1 MQDCIHIIGARENN
15 LKNLNLT
22 IPKNKLVVFTGLSG
36 SGKSTLAFDTLYAEG
51 QRRYIESLS
60 SYARQFLDRV
70 GKPEV
75 DKIEGLTPA
84 IAIDQKTTSKNPR
97 STVGTITEIYDYLRL
112 LYARVGK
119 QHCHL
124 CGKPISQMSS
134 SDIIS
139 QVLALPDNA
148 KMMILAP
155 IVREKKG
162 TFADKLQDLRQKGFV
177 RAQINGVLTRL
188 DEEIEL
194 AKSKKHTIKVVID
207 RLTNTQENKT
217 RLAQAVEKALNES
230 YGEVEIEY
238 SIESKESAS
247 TDFAPKESKE
257 SISKI
262 SKKSKKNS
270 PQNDLQAHAKSR
282 IDSSAE
288 SKLVHYS
295 EHFACF
301 DCKVS
306 FEPLEPLSFSFNSPK
321 GACEVC
327 GGLGSTY
334 TLDTKK
340 ILNTSLPLLEGGI
353 KVIFG
358 YNRSYYAELFR
369 AFCRAEG
376 IDIKSSFDELN
387 KAQQDSLLYNS
398 GKEVLF
404 EWRGSKLRREWK
416 GILAIAHDMFRDE
429 RDLADFMS
437 EKPCD
442 KCLAHRLKP
451 ESLSVKVSTKGIGEV
466 IDMPIEESYDFF
478 ANEANF
484 AHLNAQEMMIAE
496 PILKEIRERLFFL
509 VDVGLGYLTLGRD
522 ARTISGGESQR
533 IRIASQIGSGLTGVM
548 YVLDEPSIGLHERDT
563 LKLIKTLRN
572 LQEKGNTVIVVEHD
586 RETIL
591 NADFIVD
598 IGPGAGHLGGE
609 VIYSGDLSGMLD
621 ASTLTA
627 DYINRKKDIF
637 YPQNRPQK
645 EWLTISSVTINNIK
659 NLSVKIPLRNFV
671 CVTGVSGSGKSSLI
685 LQTLLPVAQ
694 EILNNARKIKKCDG
708 VEILGLEHLDK
719 VIYLDQTPIGRTPRS
734 NPATYT
740 GTMDEIR
747 ALFAQVKEAK
757 MLGFGVSRFSFNLK
771 GGRCEK
777 CQGEGEIRIEM
788 HFLPDVMV
796 KCDLCNGAK
805 YNPQTLAIKYKGKS
819 IAEVLSMS
827 VDSACEF
834 FSKIPKIYQKLKT
847 LQDVGLGYI
856 QLGQNA
862 LTLSGGEAQ
871 RIKLAKELSR
881 KDTGR
886 TLYVLD
892 EPTTGLHFGDV
903 DKLTRVLHHLVELGN
918 SVIVVEHNLDLI
930 KNADYIIDMGPEGGA
945 KGGRVVDSGKV
956 ADIIKNAKKSKSY
969 TAKFL
974 AQEFESQKSKKH

>member
-1 MQDCIHIIGARENN
+1 MQEYIEIIGAREHN
-15 LKNLNLT
+15 LKNIHLQ

-60 SYARQFLDRV
+60 SYARQFLDKV
-70 GKPEV
+70 GKPNV
-75 DKIEGLTPA
+75 DKINGLTPA

-112 LYARVGK
+112 LYARVGT

-124 CGKPISQMSS
+124 CDKPISSMTS
-134 SDIIS
+134 SDIIE
-139 QVLALPDNA
+139 QVLALPNDA
-148 KMMILAP
+148 KMLILAP

-162 TFADKLQDLRQKGFV
+162 SFAEKIQELRQKGFV
-177 RAQINGVLTRL
+177 RAYIDGVMVRL

-194 AKSKKHTIKVVID
+194 AKTKKHSIKIIID
-207 RLTNTQENKT
+207 RVQNTQENAT
-217 RLAQAVEKALNES
+217 RIAQAVERALQES
-230 YGEVEIEY
+230 FGEVEIEY
-238 SIESKESAS
+238 TLDDKHHLI
-247 TDFAPKESKE
+247 
-257 SISKI
+257 
-262 SKKSKKNS
+262 
-270 PQNDLQAHAKSR
+270 
-282 IDSSAE
+282 
-288 SKLVHYS
+288 HYS

-321 GACEVC
+321 GACESC
-327 GGLGSTY
+327 SGLGSKY
-334 TLDTKK
+334 SIDLKK
-340 ILNTSLPLLEGGI
+340 ILNTSLPLNDGGI

-358 YNRSYYAELFR
+358 FNRNYYAELFK
-369 AFCRAEG
+369 AFCKRYG
-376 IDIKSSFDELN
+376 IDSAKSFDELDKTKQN
-387 KAQQDSLLYNS
+387 TLLYGGSEEVEITWRNS
-398 GKEVLF
+398 AMK
-404 EWRGSKLRREWK
+404 RPWK
-416 GILAIAHDMFRDE
+416 GILQIAYDMFKDE
-429 RDLADFMS
+429 RDLHDYMS

-442 KCLAHRLKP
+442 TCGANRLKP
-451 ESLSVKVSTKGIGEV
+451 ESLSVKVAGKGIGDV
-466 IDMPIEESYDFF
+466 ITMPIEEAYEFF
-478 ANEANF
+478 SNESNF
-484 AHLNAQEMMIAE
+484 AYFSKQQSFIAT
-496 PILKEIRERLFFL
+496 PILREIIERLFFL
-509 VDVGLGYLTLGRD
+509 VDVGLGYLTLRRD

-533 IRIASQIGSGLTGVM
+533 IRIASQIGSGLTGVL

-572 LQEKGNTVIVVEHD
+572 LQEKGNSVIVVEHD

-591 NADFIVD
+591 HADFIVD
-598 IGPGAGHLGGE
+598 IGPGAGALGGE
-609 VIYSGDLSGMLD
+609 VIYSGNLAGMLK

-627 DYINRKKDIF
+627 DFINRKRDIS
-637 YPQNRPQK
+637 YQTNRKK
-645 EWLTISSVTINNIK
+645 EQWLSINNVSINNIK
-659 NLSVKIPLRNFV
+659 NLSTKIPLQNFV

-708 VEILGLEHLDK
+708 VEIVGLEHLDK
-719 VIYLDQTPIGRTPRS
+719 VIYLDQSPIGRTPRS

-740 GTMDEIR
+740 GTMHEIR
-747 ALFAQVKEAK
+747 AVFANTKEAK
-757 MLGFGVSRFSFNLK
+757 ILGFGVSRFSFNVR

-777 CQGEGEIRIEM
+777 CQGEGEITIEM

-796 KCDLCNGAK
+796 KCDLCQGSK
-805 YNPQTLAIKYKGKS
+805 YNAQTLQVKYKGKS
-819 IAEVLSMS
+819 IADVLEMS

-834 FSKIPKIYQKLKT
+834 FAKLPRIHQKLKT

-856 QLGQNA
+856 TLGQNA
-862 LTLSGGEAQ
+862 TTLSGGEAQ

-903 DKLTRVLHHLVELGN
+903 DRLTKVLHHLVELGN

-930 KNADYIIDMGPEGGA
+930 KNADYIIDMGPEGGD
-945 KGGRVVDSGKV
+945 KGGEVILAGDV
-956 ADIIKNAKKSKSY
+956 ASFVKAAPKSRSY

-974 AQEFESQKSKKH
+974 AKELGEQKKSK

>member
-1 MQDCIHIIGARENN
+1 MMQDFIHIIGARENN
-15 LKNLNLT
+15 LKNLSLT

-139 QVLALPDNA
+139 QVLSLPSNA
-148 KMMILAP
+148 KMMILSP

-177 RAQINGVLTRL
+177 RAQINGVITRL

-194 AKSKKHTIKVVID
+194 SKSKKHTIKVVID
-207 RLTNTQENKT
+207 RLTNTDENKT

-238 SIESKESAS
+238 TLESK
-247 TDFAPKESKE
+247 DSKE
-257 SISKI
+257 QSSI
-262 SKKSKKNS
+262 
-270 PQNDLQAHAKSR
+270 A
-282 IDSSAE
+282 DSSAE

-321 GACEVC
+321 GACDMC

-334 TLDTKK
+334 TLDIKK

-369 AFCRAEG
+369 AFCKAEG
-376 IDIKSSFDELN
+376 IDIKSSFDELS
-387 KAQQDSLLYNS
+387 KQQQDSLLYNG
-398 GKEVLF
+398 GKEVVL
-404 EWRGSKLRREWK
+404 EWRGSKLKREWK
-416 GILAIAHDMFRDE
+416 GILAIAHDVFRDE
-429 RDLADFMS
+429 RDLADYMS
-437 EKPCD
+437 EKPCGAC
-442 KCLAHRLKP
+442 KAHRLKP
-451 ESLSVKVSTKGIGEV
+451 ESLSVKVSSKGIGEV
-466 IDMPIEESYDFF
+466 IDMPIEESYAFF
-478 ANEANF
+478 AKEANF
-484 AHLNAQEMMIAE
+484 THLNAQEKMIAE
-496 PILKEIRERLFFL
+496 PILKELRERLFFL

-563 LKLIKTLRN
+563 LKLIKTLRS

-586 RETIL
+586 RETIM

-598 IGPGAGHLGGE
+598 IGPGAGNRGGE
-609 VIYSGDLSGMLD
+609 VIYSGDLGGMLS
-621 ASTLTA
+621 ANTLTA
-627 DYINRKKDIF
+627 EYINRKKDIF
-637 YPQNRPQK
+637 YPQNRAQK

-659 NLSVKIPLRNFV
+659 NLSVKIPLGNFV

-757 MLGFGVSRFSFNLK
+757 MLGFGVSRFSFNVK

-805 YNPQTLAIKYKGKS
+805 YNPQTLSIKYKGKS
-819 IAEVLSMS
+819 IAEVLAMS

-834 FSKIPKIYQKLKT
+834 FAKIPRIYQKLKT

-945 KGGRVVDSGKV
+945 KGGKVVDSGKV
-956 ADIIKNAKKSKSY
+956 VDFIKNAKKSGSY
-969 TAKFL
+969 TARFL
-974 AQEFESQKSKKH
+974 AQEFESQKSKKS

>member
-1 MQDCIHIIGARENN
+1 MQDTTSFHDHIEIIGAKEHN
-15 LKNLNLT
+15 LKNIHLK

-70 GKPEV
+70 GKPDV
-75 DKIEGLTPA
+75 DKINGLTPA

-112 LYARVGK
+112 LYARIGK

-124 CGKPISQMSS
+124 CGKPISSMTS
-134 SDIIS
+134 SDIIA
-139 QVLALPDNA
+139 QVLALPENA

-162 TFADKLQDLRQKGFV
+162 SFADKILELRQKGFV
-177 RAQINGVLTRL
+177 RAYVDGVMVRL
-188 DEEIEL
+188 DEEIAL
-194 AKSKKHTIKVVID
+194 SKTKKHTIKLIID
-207 RLTNTQENKT
+207 RCVSAPENHT
-217 RLAQAVEKALNES
+217 RIAQAVEKALKES
-230 YGEVEIEY
+230 FGEVEIEY
-238 SIESKESAS
+238 SIDEQSY
-247 TDFAPKESKE
+247 
-257 SISKI
+257 
-262 SKKSKKNS
+262 
-270 PQNDLQAHAKSR
+270 
-282 IDSSAE
+282 
-288 SKLVHYS
+288 LVHYS

-321 GACEVC
+321 GACESC
-327 GGLGSTY
+327 SGLGSKY
-334 TLDTKK
+334 SIDVKK
-340 ILNTSLPLLEGGI
+340 ILNTSLPLADGGI

-358 YNRSYYAELFR
+358 FNRNYYAELFR
-369 AFCRAEG
+369 AFCKQSG
-376 IDIKSSFDELN
+376 IDSKKSFDELN
-387 KAQQDSLLYNS
+387 AAQQSSLLYGNADEVEIVWRNS
-398 GKEVLF
+398 TLK
-404 EWRGSKLRREWK
+404 RPWK
-416 GILAIAHDMFRDE
+416 GILQIAYDMFKDE
-429 RDLADFMS
+429 RDLHDYMS
-437 EKPCD
+437 EKLCD
-442 KCLAHRLKP
+442 ACGGNRLKP
-451 ESLSVKVSTKGIGEV
+451 ESLSVKIAGLGLGEV
-466 IDMPIEESYDFF
+466 IAMPIEESYAFF
-478 ANEANF
+478 ADDKNF
-484 AHLNAQEMMIAE
+484 AYLNEQQRFIAT
-496 PILKEIRERLFFL
+496 PIFKEIIERLFFL
-509 VDVGLGYLTLGRD
+509 VDVGLGYLTLRRD

-563 LKLIKTLRN
+563 LKLINTLRN
-572 LQEKGNTVIVVEHD
+572 LQQKGNSVIVVEHD
-586 RETIL
+586 RETIAS
-591 NADFIVD
+591 ADFIVD
-598 IGPGAGHLGGE
+598 IGPGAGKNGGE
-609 VIYSGDLSGMLD
+609 VIYSGNLAGMLKAD
-621 ASTLTA
+621 TLTA
-627 DYINRKKDIF
+627 DFINRKRDIS
-637 YPQNRPQK
+637 YQHDRAQ
-645 EWLTISSVTINNIK
+645 EQWLHIKNVSINNIK
-659 NLSVKIPLRNFV
+659 NLSTKIPLGNFV

-708 VEILGLEHLDK
+708 VEIIGLEHLDK
-719 VIYLDQTPIGRTPRS
+719 VIYLDQSPIGRTPRS

-747 ALFAQVKEAK
+747 TLFANTKEAK
-757 MLGFGVSRFSFNLK
+757 ILGFGVSRFSFNVK

-788 HFLPDVMV
+788 HFLPDVLV
-796 KCDLCNGAK
+796 KCDLCHGAK
-805 YNPQTLAIKYKGKS
+805 YNPQTLQVKYRDKS
-819 IAEVLSMS
+819 IADVLEMS

-834 FSKIPKIYQKLKT
+834 FAKIPKIHQKLKT

-856 QLGQNA
+856 TLGQNA
-862 LTLSGGEAQ
+862 ITLSGGEAQ

-903 DKLTRVLHHLVELGN
+903 DRLTKVLHHLVELGN

-930 KNADYIIDMGPEGGA
+930 KNADYIIDMGPEGGD
-945 KGGRVVDSGKV
+945 KGGEVIFAGSVAECVQAAKDSR
-956 ADIIKNAKKSKSY
+956 SY

-974 AQEFESQKSKKH
+974 AKELEEQNKTSS